1 MTQLFAYTATSDGG
15 EIRLSEQKLFGRRTI
30 MPAQWPDAGNHPL
43 APALRMV
50 GKLIASG
57 QASIEGDA
65 VRVSTTDL
73 VDAPGS
79 VLTMLGLPP
88 VAPLSLALSLR
99 GRIEAPDGQ
108 IDMRWTDD
116 TFREVDPT
124 RTGLLVR
131 FGGRDGRLTS
141 NLAAMLAV
149 VEGYNESQG
158 AETGARLQQWA
169 AVQAELERL
178 TGGTIAADRLLKTF
192 RIYQAG
198 SFALDVRETPGGIEI
213 GPVPMS
219 RGMRPSLADET
230 AAPESGIE
238 ANDEIRDSV
247 EHALLPPELQRQFH
261 KAFNEDGLATRP
273 AYVLGRSTYLV
284 IDPELRSA
292 LDVLKRA
299 QRAPAAERRA
309 FIRNPREAL
318 VAAMPEAGDATSTL
332 FVETRQYSERVVG
345 LGLWQKPVLEWI
357 KKQGPGW
364 LPETFH
370 FTIGDKTLP
379 MTAESFERLGAS
391 YDKAV
396 ADDETTFP
404 FDGHV
409 LSVEAAA
416 AAFEHVRTGGAVA
429 EETPGQAS
437 EERPEP
443 DSNVLLIEENIESS
457 EFHRS
462 IRPRPLFAQKLFPSD
477 FVVTAPKPHQ
487 FDGFGWL
494 VDTWTAGLPGALLAD
509 DMGLGKTMQALAF
522 LVWVRENLRLAG
534 ERGRELNGP
543 ILIVAPTALLR
554 NWQKEVATHLGPGTL
569 GVCVEMFGSGLSKLK
584 RSGEAPED
592 AIDVDAL
599 RDAEW
604 ILTTYETLANYHRA
618 FARVG
623 FSVAV
628 FDEMQKIK
636 APDTINTHAAK
647 TINADFVLGMTG
659 TPIENRIEDLWCL
672 MDRVAPGFLGALKPF
687 SKQYG
692 DSDAA
697 ALAELKTRLDAGVE
711 GAPPI
716 MLRRMK
722 HDHLRGLPERTF
734 RVYGDP
740 AMPPAQA
747 AAYQAVVQSASAG
760 MAGRKLDMLKTVH
773 ALRGISLHPFGAT
786 HVDPYD
792 PTSATEWIEQSA
804 RLKQV
809 IGILL
814 QIQSKGQKA
823 LVFIEDRAI
832 QAAFAAVAAAQLR
845 LGREPEIING
855 ETPADERQNIV
866 DRFQSRPKGFDL
878 LVLSPKAAGIGL
890 TITAANHVIHLS
902 RWWNPA
908 VEDQCND
915 RVFRIGQDKPVTVHI
930 PMAVHPGYG
939 EDSFDIKL
947 NALLERK
954 RSLSRDMLAPPVSD
968 SDASELFGQT
978 VGASAQQ

>member
-1 MTQLFAYTATSDGG
+1 MTFQFTFSAIADGG

-30 MPAQWPDAGNHPL
+30 PPAQWPEAGDQTI
-43 APALRMV
+43 APALRLIRKLMMS
-50 GKLIASG
+50 GKAWIQDDSV
-57 QASIEGDA
+57 SIPT
-65 VRVSTTDL
+65 SNL

-88 VAPLSLALSLR
+88 VAPLSLSLSLR
-99 GRIEAPDGQ
+99 GRIEAADGQ
-108 IDMRWTDD
+108 IGMRWTDD
-116 TFREVDPT
+116 TFREVTPT
-124 RTGLLVR
+124 RKGLVVR
-131 FGGRDGRLTS
+131 FAGREGRLTPR
-141 NLAAMLAV
+141 LTEMLDAID
-149 VEGYNESQG
+149 GYNDSLG
-158 AETGARLQQWA
+158 ADAGVRLQGWA
-169 AVQAELERL
+169 TVQTQLESL
-178 TGGTIAADRLLKTF
+178 AGGPIDADNILKSY
-192 RIYQAG
+192 RIYQTG
-198 SFALDVRETPGGIEI
+198 SFALDVRETPDGIEI
-213 GPVPMS
+213 DPIPMS

-230 AAPESGIE
+230 PAPENGADAE
-238 ANDEIRDSV
+238 DDIRDSL
-247 EHALLPPELQRQFH
+247 EHALLPPELQRQFQ

-284 IDPELRSA
+284 MDPEVQSA

-299 QRAPAAERRA
+299 QRAPLVERRA
-309 FIRNPREAL
+309 FVRNPRAAL
-318 VAAMPEAGDATSTL
+318 VAAMPETGEAVGTL

-357 KKQGPGW
+357 KKQSAGW
-364 LPETFH
+364 LPETFQLL
-370 FTIGDKTLP
+370 IGDQTLK
-379 MTAESFERLGAS
+379 MTAEGFERLGANF
-391 YDKAV
+391 DKAV
-396 ADDETTFP
+396 ADEQKTFP

-409 LSVEAAA
+409 ISVDAAA
-416 AAFEHVRTGGAVA
+416 VALERIREGGFVA
-429 EETPGQAS
+429 DASTEVVAKDQPTPD
-437 EERPEP
+437 P
-443 DSNVLLIEENIESS
+443 NVLLIEENIESS
-457 EFHRS
+457 EFQRS

-477 FVVTAPKPHQ
+477 FVVTVPKPHQ
-487 FDGFGWL
+487 IDGFGWL
-494 VDTWTAGLPGALLAD
+494 VDAWTAGLPGTLLAD

-522 LVWVRENLRLAG
+522 LVWVRQNLRLAAD
-534 ERGRELNGP
+534 RGRELTGP

-554 NWQKEVATHLGPGTL
+554 NWQKEAATHLAPEAL
-569 GVCVEMFGSGLSKLK
+569 GVCVEVFGSGLTKLK
-584 RSGEAPED
+584 RSGQPPED
-592 AIDVDAL
+592 AIDVNAL
-599 RDAEW
+599 RDADW

-647 TINADFVLGMTG
+647 TMNADFVLGMTG
-659 TPIENRIEDLWCL
+659 TPIENRIEDLWCI

-687 SKQYG
+687 SKMYG
-692 DSDAA
+692 DNDA
-697 ALAELKTRLDAGVE
+697 EGLKQLKAKLDAG
-711 GAPPI
+711 GDGMPAI

-722 HDHLRGLPERTF
+722 HDHLRGLPERKF
-734 RVYGDP
+734 QVYGEP
-740 AMPPAQA
+740 AMPPVQA
-747 AAYQAVVQSASAG
+747 AAYQAIVEGASVGAG
-760 MAGRKLDMLKTVH
+760 GRKLEMLKTVH
-773 ALRGISLHPFGAT
+773 ALRGISLHPLGGAS
-786 HVDPYD
+786 VDPYD
-792 PTSATEWIEQSA
+792 ATSATEWINQSA

-809 IGILL
+809 IDILSGI
-814 QIQSKGQKA
+814 QATGEKA

-845 LGREPEIING
+845 LDREPDIING
-855 ETPADERQNIV
+855 ETAADERQAIV

-930 PMAVHPGYG
+930 PMAVHPTYG
-939 EDSFDIKL
+939 DDSFDIKL

-954 RSLSRDMLAPPVSD
+954 RTLSRDMLAPPVSD

-978 VGASAQQ
+978 VGASAHQ